1 MADGLLLLFFFLMS
15 SKFQIPNPKSTLI
28 EYYAYSYYVE
38 YGIPCR
44 IRVSSLGVKI
54 TPPPRRLPWTYPPA
68 YLGLGVLA
76 KYAVSEKLPS
86 G

>member
-1 MADGLLLLFFFLMS
+1 MIDDKRRAWAF
-15 SKFQIPNPKSTLI
+15 T
-28 EYYAYSYYVE
+28 
-38 YGIPCR
+38 
-44 IRVSSLGVKI
+44 RVSSLGVKI